1 MDIRRTRTCE
11 RCKSVV
17 PLERIRLVPKN
28 NDQNI
33 LICDNCMTDLKSTPN
48 SKITNSQSRIYM
60 DAPKEKISNQSRFGT
75 SSQRII
81 PLPAPDYSKY
91 TCTKCSYVFRVDR
104 VKAGITYGVKCPY
117 CGRSDKLRL
126 YKEE

>member
-1 MDIRRTRTCE
+1 MDQ
-11 RCKSVV
+11 
-17 PLERIRLVPKN
+17 PKVKVSN
-28 NDQNI
+28 NG
-33 LICDNCMTDLKSTPN
+33 
-48 SKITNSQSRIYM
+48 
-60 DAPKEKISNQSRFGT
+60 QSRFGT
-75 SSQRII
+75 SSQRIV